1 MKFFIDTANLD
12 EIAEAKSWGCLA
24 GVTTNP
30 TLYAKTGGKLE
41 DFEPH
46 MVKIAKLCEG
56 LPVSAES
63 TAETAEDMIAEGRHL
78 ASLAPNIVV
87 KLPICPEALAATHTL
102 AAEGVRINMTLIFSA
117 PQALLAANAG
127 ARYVSPFLGRF
138 DDIGEDGVAQLAD
151 VVKVIQNYDWSGKN
165 VDDQVEIISASIRTP
180 HHVTQAA
187 RLGADIATVPFA
199 ALKKCVQHPLTEK
212 GLASF
217 KADWEKVKAL

>member
-102 AAEGVRINMTLIFSA
+102 AAEGVRINMTLIFSEKTVSHN
-117 PQALLAANAG
+117 LLTWL
-127 ARYVSPFLGRF
+127 RLFKITTGR
-138 DDIGEDGVAQLAD
+138 VRM
-151 VVKVIQNYDWSGKN
+151 WM
-165 VDDQVEIISASIRTP
+165 IRL
-180 HHVTQAA
+180 
-187 RLGADIATVPFA
+187 RLFP
-199 ALKKCVQHPLTEK
+199 PL
-212 GLASF
+212 F
-217 KADWEKVKAL
+217 VRPIM